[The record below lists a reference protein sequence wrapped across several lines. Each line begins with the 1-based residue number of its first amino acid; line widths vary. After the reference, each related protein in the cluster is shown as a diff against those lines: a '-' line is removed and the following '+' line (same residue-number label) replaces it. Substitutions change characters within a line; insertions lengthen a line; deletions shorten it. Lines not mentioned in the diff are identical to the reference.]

1 MLLASCSVAL
11 KLTYNQGP
19 TLLYWWMDSYVDF
32 TDEQSPRVKAL
43 IEQFFRDNR
52 RQQLPAYAELM
63 AKAQTDVQQPSLTPQ
78 AVCRWMDEGKTR
90 AHQAFEQALP
100 ALTEVALSLTPEQLT
115 HLQKRFEKNNR
126 KFSEQFLSDK
136 PRDREKAQVKRVEE
150 RVDMLYGSIEDAQHD
165 RIVELVRA
173 SPYDPAL
180 WLAERRALQQEGLQT
195 LRSLQAAKASGAA
208 PAQLNTQAQAA
219 LRLIAQHADQSPREA
234 YRSLQ
239 QKVQDYN
246 CGFAAQVHN
255 SMSAAQRQNAQR
267 KIKRWEEDLRALHAQ
282 G

>member
-1 MLLASCSVAL
+1 
-11 KLTYNQGP
+11 
-19 TLLYWWMDSYVDF
+19 
-32 TDEQSPRVKAL
+32 
-43 IEQFFRDNR
+43 
-52 RQQLPAYAELM
+52 
-63 AKAQTDVQQPSLTPQ
+63 
-78 AVCRWMDEGKTR
+78 
-90 AHQAFEQALP
+90 
-100 ALTEVALSLTPEQLT
+100 
-115 HLQKRFEKNNR
+115 
-126 KFSEQFLSDK
+126 
-136 PRDREKAQVKRVEE
+136 
-150 RVDMLYGSIEDAQHD
+150 
-165 RIVELVRA
+165 
-173 SPYDPAL
+173 
-180 WLAERRALQQEGLQT
+180 LQT